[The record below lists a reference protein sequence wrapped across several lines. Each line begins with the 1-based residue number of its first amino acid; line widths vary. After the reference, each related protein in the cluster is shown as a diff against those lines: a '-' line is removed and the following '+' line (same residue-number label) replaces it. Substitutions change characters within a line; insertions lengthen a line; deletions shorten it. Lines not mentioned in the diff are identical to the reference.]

1 MQDPSEMEKVNQ
13 YEKVSIPIDTPK
25 RVSQKNENE
34 PPPIQ
39 PFVGY
44 LPNKN
49 ARRGEKEE
57 EENLMYTRRK

>member
-1 MQDPSEMEKVNQ
+1 MQDPSEMEKVIQ

-25 RVSQKNENE
+25 RVSQKKKNE

-44 LPNKN
+44 LPYKN
-49 ARRGEKEE
+49 ARREKKEE
-57 EENLMYTRRK
+57 EGNLTYTRRK

>member
-1 MQDPSEMEKVNQ
+1 MEDPSEMEKVIQ

-25 RVSQKNENE
+25 RVSQKNE

-49 ARRGEKEE
+49 ARREEKEE